1 MKKIF
6 FNSLTFLP
14 ASHEDKRN
22 PSVLKKILFTAK
34 DFNPQG
40 KIQMI
45 NWAVLKNGKSFV
57 AHSHEDMVEIF
68 IIVSGKVKIWVDK
81 EEEVLEA
88 GDAVLVP
95 MKRVHKMENISK
107 KDVNYLV
114 IGISL
119 GKGGRTITELY
130 NY

>member
-45 NWAVLKNGKSFV
+45 NWAVLRRGKSFV
-57 AHSHEDMVEIF
+57 SHYHEDMEEIF
-68 IIVSGKVKIWVDK
+68 IIISGKAKIRVDK
-81 EEEVLEA
+81 EEDVLEK

-95 MKRVHKMENISK
+95 MKKVHKMKNISNE
-107 KDVNYLV
+107 DVNYLV
-114 IGISL
+114 IGVSL
-119 GKGGRTITELY
+119 GKGGRTITK
-130 NY
+130 